1 MELIKGKIY
10 MDTPEQ
16 TETSTYLRFVGYDKK
31 VRSADF
37 ELVKGVSF
45 YLSDYGIIPFPE
57 DDIFYEPTPEELEN
71 L

>member
-10 MDTPEQ
+10 RDTPEQ

-37 ELVKGVSF
+37 ELVKGGEFLSF
-45 YLSDYGIIPFPE
+45 RLWYNPISRR
-57 DDIFYEPTPEELEN
+57 
-71 L
+71 